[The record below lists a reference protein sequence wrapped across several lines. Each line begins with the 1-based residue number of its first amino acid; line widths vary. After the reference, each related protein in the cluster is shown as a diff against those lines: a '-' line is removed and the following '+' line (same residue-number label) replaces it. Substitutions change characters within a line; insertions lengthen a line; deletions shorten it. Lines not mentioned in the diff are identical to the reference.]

1 MKVSDSAPTLPPT
14 LALPPTE
21 AFLGELVFRGE
32 EEIRAPLKTPAWEAN
47 ASVVAQILH

>member
-21 AFLGELVFRGE
+21 AFFGELVFRGE
-32 EEIRAPLKTPAWEAN
+32 GRNTSSPKN
-47 ASVVAQILH
+47 ACVGG